1 LKRHRFS
8 DDVFTG
14 ARAGPSVTRESRPK
28 HFHEAISDLTIGKK
42 KHLQVPL
49 HALSLTNVVHEF

>member
-1 LKRHRFS
+1 
-8 DDVFTG
+8 VFTG

-28 HFHEAISDLTIGKK
+28 HFHVAISDLTIGKK
-42 KHLQVPL
+42 KKHLQIPL

>member
-1 LKRHRFS
+1 
-8 DDVFTG
+8 VFTG